1 MIEELKEIFELA
13 TSLTTLAKEILKL
26 KPNNKNADENDVII
40 ANKKDSAQIGSS
52 GNYAQIGSSGDSAQI
67 GSSGDSAQIGSSG
80 NSAKIN
86 STGNDAVAAGIG
98 YRTIIKAKKSSWITL
113 A

>member
-67 GSSGDSAQIGSSG
+67 GSSG

-98 YRTIIKAKKSSWITL
+98 YRTIIKAKKGSWITL